1 MRLTSL
7 ASITALSALLLIAC
21 TPNNE
26 TNSNETSSAD
36 NASTDTAAAAS
47 GAEQADSSATDTADT
62 QNADSAQGAIDWTK
76 LDTGVTKVAPSDYDY
91 SFAPDS
97 QPVRAYVDYFGVDT
111 ATAQYNLTVSMAS
124 NEALSKLLDQLSTDY
139 VSHEIIDGND
149 LKLLVHTTDA
159 VPAATYDYVIAGDFG
174 KGLVLP
180 IEIVPDGVKDASAT
194 DKMSEAHAGS

>member
-1 MRLTSL
+1 MRLPHL

-21 TPNNE
+21 TPSNE
-26 TNSNETSSAD
+26 TNSTETSSNETSSAD

-47 GAEQADSSATDTADT
+47 GAEQTDNTADT
-62 QNADSAQGAIDWTK
+62 QNADNAQSAIDWAAM
-76 LDTGVTKVAPSDYDY
+76 DTGVTKVASSDYDY

-97 QPVRAYVDYFGVDT
+97 QPVRAYMDYFGVDT

-124 NEALSKLLDQLSTDY
+124 NEALSKLLDQLGTDY

-180 IEIVPDGVKDASAT
+180 IEIVPDGVKGEAQAHGAT
-194 DKMSEAHAGS
+194 SP

>member
-1 MRLTSL
+1 MRLPHL

-36 NASTDTAAAAS
+36 NASTDTATEA
-47 GAEQADSSATDTADT
+47 ADT

-97 QPVRAYVDYFGVDT
+97 QPVRAYMDYFDVDAT
-111 ATAQYNLTVSMAS
+111 TAQYNLTVSMAS
-124 NEALSKLLDQLSTDY
+124 NEALSKLLDQLGTNY

-149 LKLLVHTTDA
+149 LKMVVHTTDA

-194 DKMSEAHAGS
+194 DEMSEAHAGS

>member
-1 MRLTSL
+1 MRLPHL

-26 TNSNETSSAD
+26 TNSNETSSNETNSDD
-36 NASTDTAAAAS
+36 NASTKTA

-62 QNADSAQGAIDWTK
+62 QNADNAQGAIDWTK
-76 LDTGVTKVAPSDYDY
+76 LDTGVTKVAPSDYNY

-97 QPVRAYVDYFGVDT
+97 QPVRAYMDYFDVDAT
-111 ATAQYNLTVSMAS
+111 TAQYNLTVSMAS
-124 NEALSKLLDQLSTDY
+124 NEALSKLLDQLGTNY

-180 IEIVPDGVKDASAT
+180 IEIVPDGVKGEAQAHGAT
-194 DKMSEAHAGS
+194 SP

>member
-1 MRLTSL
+1 MRLPHL

-26 TNSNETSSAD
+26 TSGAD
-36 NASTDTAAAAS
+36 NASTDTATEA
-47 GAEQADSSATDTADT
+47 ADT
-62 QNADSAQGAIDWTK
+62 QNANSADDAQSSAQGAIDWTE

-97 QPVRAYVDYFGVDT
+97 QPVRAYMDYFGVDT

-124 NEALSKLLDQLSTDY
+124 NEALSKLLDQLGTNY

-149 LKLLVHTTDA
+149 LKLVVHTTDA

-180 IEIVPDGVKDASAT
+180 IEIVPDEVKDTSAT
-194 DKMSEAHAGS
+194 DEMSAAHAGS